1 MNDSSHRPPPPRLPR
16 HARERQV
23 FEQVFGRSQ
32 QATLAAMDAA
42 GDDVPDQA
50 PRLALPLRR
59 MGVQRSAIPVTIA
72 DPFDRRRT
80 TQLSCSV
87 SAHASLEAGRRG
99 IHVSRIGDAL
109 AQLSPQAFASLQDY
123 ASALCVQVAQA
134 QGSTAAEV
142 RVGGVLSYLEPLAGL
157 KDKASIEHLE
167 LSAQAS
173 LADGALQV
181 SSGLAFNHITACPCV
196 QQTYKHSFDDGQRL
210 PRQLAEQGIP
220 LVTHSQRCR
229 SGITITGAAPP
240 LALPDLLA
248 AVDRAVVRCQN
259 TLPREQELLAV
270 HRAHREPQFLE
281 DALRELLRA
290 ACELLVRDH
299 PSALIQVRSTSM
311 ESIHDFDLSGEVGGS
326 VAELALV
333 LAPRS

>member
-1 MNDSSHRPPPPRLPR
+1 MDDSTHRPPPPRLSR
-16 HARERQV
+16 HARARDV
-23 FEQVFGRSQ
+23 FEQVFERSP
-32 QATLAAMDAA
+32 QATIAAMDAA

-59 MGVQRSAIPVTIA
+59 MGVERGAIPVTIA

-80 TQLSCSV
+80 VLLSCSV
-87 SAHASLEAGRRG
+87 SAHASLAAGRRG

-109 AQLSPQAFASLQDY
+109 AQLAPQTFDSLQHY
-123 ASALCVQVAQA
+123 ATALCEQVAAA
-134 QGSTAAEV
+134 QGSSGAEV
-142 RVGGVLSYLEPLAGL
+142 RVSGVLSYLEPLAGL

-167 LSAQAS
+167 LLARAS
-173 LADGALQV
+173 LADGALQA
-181 SSGLAFNHITACPCV
+181 SSGLAFNHMTACPCV
-196 QQTYKHSFDDGQRL
+196 QKTYEHSFDDGLRL
-210 PRQLAEQGIP
+210 LPQLAERGVP

-229 SGITITGAAPP
+229 SRITIAGAAPP

-270 HRAHREPQFLE
+270 HRAHRDPQFLE
-281 DALRELLRA
+281 DALRGLLRA
-290 ACELLVRDH
+290 AYELVARDH
-299 PSALIQVRSTSM
+299 PSALIHVRSTSL
-311 ESIHDFDLSGEVGGS
+311 ESIHDFDISGEVGGS

-333 LAPRS
+333 LAPRT